1 MKIKLQTKKYSIN
14 TNKNIL
20 KLTPNNDGIWKDFN
34 FIINNEDE
42 YEEEIDYLVVFEGI
56 DTDIKIQNVNYD
68 LIFIAGESESIKKYN
83 KDFLNQ
89 FDHIITCQRSI
100 SHPSKFYS
108 PSGHTWFIN
117 KTYNELKRIIDVPK
131 TKLLSIIV
139 SNKVTTKG
147 HRKRLEFCL
156 KLKKE
161 FGN

>member
-89 FDHIITCQRSI
+89 
-100 SHPSKFYS
+100 
-108 PSGHTWFIN
+108 
-117 KTYNELKRIIDVPK
+117 L
-131 TKLLSIIV
+131 
-139 SNKVTTKG
+139 
-147 HRKRLEFCL
+147 
-156 KLKKE
+156 
-161 FGN
+161 